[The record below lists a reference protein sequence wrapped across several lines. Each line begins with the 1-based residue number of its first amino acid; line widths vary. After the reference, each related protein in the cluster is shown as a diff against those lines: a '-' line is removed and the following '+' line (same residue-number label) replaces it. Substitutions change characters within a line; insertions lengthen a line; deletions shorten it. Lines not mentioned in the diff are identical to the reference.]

1 MNSFIY
7 HLLIFVSVSIKSGH
21 GYPYGAPSST
31 CASMVPQ
38 HEVSSQ
44 PCSSN
49 YIIES
54 DKVQYSTSDTV
65 HITVRG
71 STNYDT
77 FRGILLIA
85 KTKTNQKII
94 GTWSALGSDIQTLNC
109 DRIDNTGI
117 THNSASD
124 KSSIEALWH
133 PPSTIIEN
141 STVIKTV
148 VSSHTSTIP
157 KTSRSTITPTT
168 HRSTTTPTTHRSTTI
183 PKPHHLTTTPKPHH
197 LTTTPKPHH
206 LTTTPKSHHLTTTPK
221 SHHLTTTPK
230 PHHLTTTPKLHHST
244 ITRNTSP
251 STVIRVT
258 TPATT
263 TSIGP
268 QSNSSGVIIN
278 WTYNNGVTSVK
289 MQINNL
295 KTSQWFALGLSL
307 DDDMGE
313 DHVFVCKR
321 SANDQISVVRGINP
335 LGRLSTVL
343 FSTTANLDGT
353 LTPTSLALNN
363 GVTYCEFTLS
373 NFGGSKW
380 RRRDLFPLSQ
390 STTYI
395 PLVALG
401 NLDKSGKFKL
411 YSIKYL
417 LFI

>member
-1 MNSFIY
+1 
-7 HLLIFVSVSIKSGH
+7 
-21 GYPYGAPSST
+21 
-31 CASMVPQ
+31 
-38 HEVSSQ
+38 
-44 PCSSN
+44 
-49 YIIES
+49 
-54 DKVQYSTSDTV
+54 
-65 HITVRG
+65 
-71 STNYDT
+71 
-77 FRGILLIA
+77 
-85 KTKTNQKII
+85 
-94 GTWSALGSDIQTLNC
+94 
-109 DRIDNTGI
+109 
-117 THNSASD
+117 
-124 KSSIEALWH
+124 
-133 PPSTIIEN
+133 
-141 STVIKTV
+141 
-148 VSSHTSTIP
+148 
-157 KTSRSTITPTT
+157 
-168 HRSTTTPTTHRSTTI
+168 
-183 PKPHHLTTTPKPHH
+183 HHLTTTPKPHH

-268 QSNSSGVIIN
+268 QSNRSRVIIN

-313 DHVFVCKR
+313 DHVFVCKC
-321 SANDQISVVRGINP
+321 SANDQISVVHGINP